1 MEKLEKFREL
11 GISEQTLKALEAKG
25 FEEPSPIQAQT
36 IPLLLKGEKDI
47 IGQAQTGTGKTAAF
61 GIPIIE
67 RIEKHRD
74 FVQSLVLAPTRE
86 LAIQVA
92 EEINSLKGGRYI
104 EVMPIYGGQ
113 NIEIQMRRLKRGV
126 DIVVGTPGRVMDL
139 MRRGT
144 LDISS
149 VSIAVLDEADEM
161 LNMGFVEDIEMILG
175 ETGPDKQM
183 LMFSATMP
191 KPIMSIAERFMG
203 EYDIVKVEKQ
213 QLTTTLTEQ
222 IYFEVKRSDKF
233 EVLCRIIDIEP
244 DFYGLVF
251 CRTRNDVDEVAQNL
265 MNRGYPAEA
274 LHGDISQAQRNRV
287 IEKIK
292 SKTANILVATDV
304 AARGIDINNLTHVV
318 NYSIPQDPE
327 AYVHRVG
334 RTGRA
339 GNEGTAITFVTPAEY
354 QKLTQIKRFAK
365 TDIRKEKLPGA
376 SDIVRGKKDRIVDEI
391 SELLEGDSWQD
402 YMDFATELIETR
414 EPAEVIAAL
423 LKNQYKNELMEDNYS
438 EIGGKRTRI
447 RDNSGSIDSGGT
459 ARLFVALGKND
470 GCSPKILVDMIWD
483 KAKVKSRLIQ
493 NVKCFDTFSFI
504 TVPFQAAEKII
515 DIFRREGRG
524 NKPLIEMAS
533 EKKDKEG
540 NSEGSADFKGGH
552 KKRGSKKFRTDRRK
566 DKGKGKGKGKRRS

>member
-11 GISEQTLKALEAKG
+11 GISEQTLKALEEKG

-67 RIEKHRD
+67 RIQQHRD
-74 FVQSLVLAPTRE
+74 FVQALVLAPTRE

-92 EEINSLKGGRYI
+92 EEINSFKGGRYI

-113 NIEIQMRRLKRGV
+113 SIEIQMRRLKRGV

-161 LNMGFVEDIEMILG
+161 LNMGFVEDIELILG

-191 KPIMSIAERFMG
+191 KQIMSIAERFMG

-222 IYFEVKRSDKF
+222 IYFEVKRADKF

-251 CRTRNDVDEVAQNL
+251 CRTRNDVDEVVQDL

-274 LHGDISQAQRNRV
+274 LHGDISQSQRNRV

-292 SKTANILVATDV
+292 NKTANILVATDV

-354 QKLTQIKRFAK
+354 QKLTQIKKFAK

-402 YMDFATELIETR
+402 YLDFASELIETR
-414 EPAEVIAAL
+414 EPADVIAAL

-438 EIGGKRTRI
+438 DIGGRPTKI
-447 RDNSGSIDSGGT
+447 RDNSESVDAGGT

-470 GCSPKILVDMIWD
+470 NCTPKILVDMIWD
-483 KAKVKSRLIQ
+483 KARIKSRLIQ

-515 DIFRREGRG
+515 EVFRREGRG
-524 NKPLIEMAS
+524 NKPLIELAS

-540 NSEGSADFKGGH
+540 NPEGSADFKGGL
-552 KKRGSKKFRTDRRK
+552 KKRGSKKFKTEKRK
-566 DKGKGKGKGKRRS
+566 EKGKGKGKRQS